1 MYLFLDESGDL
12 GFNFDVKKPSKK
24 FVITILVAG
33 QQIGIKSAVNRTLK
47 NKLRHKK
54 KNRFIEELKGA
65 NTTMGIKQYFYR
77 QISQQDDWFLQ
88 TIILDKLTL
97 LNNKSLITN
106 KNRIYN
112 ILSKNILDG
121 IDAVNNSAITHLYVD
136 KSKTIKEIEIFNTY
150 IRSNLENNMPVNATL
165 NIDHLSSHN
174 NAGLQ
179 AVDMFCYGIA
189 RKYEHNDEEW
199 YNMFSARIQ
208 REIIFRL

>member
-1 MYLFLDESGDL
+1 MHLFLDEPGDL
-12 GFNFDVKKPSKK
+12 GFDFDIKNPSKK

-47 NKLRHKK
+47 NKLRQKK
-54 KNRFIEELKGA
+54 KGRFIKELKGA
-65 NTTMGIKQYFYR
+65 NTTMEIKQYFYR
-77 QISQQDDWFLQ
+77 QISRQDDWFLQ
-88 TIILDKLTL
+88 TIILDKASL
-97 LNNKSLITN
+97 LNNKSLIAN

-121 IDAVNNSAITHLYVD
+121 IDAVNNSAVAHLYVD
-136 KSKTIKEIEIFNTY
+136 KSKTVKEMDVFNTY
-150 IRSNLENNMPVNATL
+150 IRSNLESNMPVNATL
-165 NIDHLSSHN
+165 NIAHLDSHN

-189 RKYEHNDEEW
+189 RKYELNDAEW
-199 YNMFSARIQ
+199 YNIFSSRIQ